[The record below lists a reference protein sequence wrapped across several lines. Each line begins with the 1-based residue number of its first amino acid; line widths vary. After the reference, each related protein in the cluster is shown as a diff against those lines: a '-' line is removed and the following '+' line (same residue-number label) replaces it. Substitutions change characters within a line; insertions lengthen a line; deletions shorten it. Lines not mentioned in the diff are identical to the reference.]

1 MPGGRSYRFDD
12 GRFYRLHDGTTRPFI
27 PEPHAPVFNHITK
40 RFVARCPHEGW
51 YDVQQERI
59 TDPAFDYKEHN

>member
-1 MPGGRSYRFDD
+1 MTGDK
-12 GRFYRLHDGTTRPFI
+12 FYTDVHGAKRPFG
-27 PEPHAPVFNHITK
+27 PEPHSPVFNHLSK
-40 RFVARCPHEGW
+40 RFVAHCPHEGW